1 LETDP
6 YSLLILAGINVTF
19 SPVTGGIFAAIL
31 IVVVLLIGSAAIS
44 GSEVAFFSLSPSDLS
59 DITERGTKRS
69 QAILNTLR
77 KPRRLLGTILITNNF
92 INVGIVIISS
102 FIMRSTIDLAGS
114 QALEFIIQVV
124 VVTFILLL
132 FGEILPK
139 FYANQHAVKF
149 AMFMVFPLRV
159 FEKIFYPLSSF
170 LIFSTSIVNN
180 RIKKRQNISMD
191 DLSDALEITADDIKE
206 DKDILE
212 GIIKFGNID
221 VSEIMKARIDVV
233 AVDIKTKLSELIGVV
248 VNSGF
253 SRIPIYSENPDNI
266 KGVLYI
272 KDLLPHLHKSD
283 SFKWQSLIRPPYY
296 VPENKK
302 IDDLLREFQTKKIHL
317 AIVIDE
323 YGGTYGIVTLEDI
336 IEEIVGEIRDE
347 SDEEEFIFKKVD
359 DSTWLFDGKTPLI
372 DFFKIV
378 DMSPELFDD
387 VKGDADT
394 LAGLL
399 LESKGA
405 IPDKDEEFV
414 IHDIKFKVESVDKRR
429 IKEIIVN
436 RES

>member
-1 LETDP
+1 METDP
-6 YSLLILAGINVTF
+6 YSLLILTGIDITF
-19 SPVTGGIFAAIL
+19 LPVTGGILAAIM
-31 IVVVLLIGSAAIS
+31 IVIILLIGSAMMS
-44 GSEVAFFSLSPSDLS
+44 GSEVAFFSLSPSDVSELS
-59 DITERGTKRS
+59 EKNTKRS
-69 QAILNTLR
+69 RAILNTLR
-77 KPRRLLGTILITNNF
+77 QPRRLLGTILIANNF

-102 FIMRSTIDLAGS
+102 FIMRSTVDLSDS

-139 FYANQHAVKF
+139 FYANQHSVRF
-149 AMFMVFPLRV
+149 AHFMVFPLRA

-170 LIFSTSIVNN
+170 LIFSTSIVNS
-180 RIKKRQNISMD
+180 RIKKKQNISMD
-191 DLSDALEITADDIKE
+191 DLSDALEIAAEDIAE

-221 VSEIMKARIDVV
+221 VAEIMKARIDVI
-233 AVDIKTKLSELIGVV
+233 AVDIKTKLSELVEVV
-248 VNSGF
+248 VDSGY
-253 SRIPIYSENPDNI
+253 SRIPVYTDNPDNI

-296 VPENKK
+296 VPDNKK
-302 IDDLLREFQTKKIHL
+302 IDDLLREFQTKKIHM

-323 YGGTYGIVTLEDI
+323 YGGTHGIVTLEDI

-347 SDEEEFIFKKVD
+347 SDYDELNFRRLD
-359 DSTWLFDGKTPLI
+359 DSSWLFDGKTSLN
-372 DFFKIV
+372 DFFKIMDLV
-378 DMSPELFDD
+378 PELFDD

-399 LESKGA
+399 LEIIGA
-405 IPDKDEEFV
+405 IPNKNDEFV

-429 IKEIIVN
+429 IREIIVS
-436 RES
+436 RS

>member
-31 IVVVLLIGSAAIS
+31 IVVVLLIGSAVIS

-59 DITERGTKRS
+59 DITGRGTKRS

-102 FIMRSTIDLAGS
+102 FIMTSTIDLTGS